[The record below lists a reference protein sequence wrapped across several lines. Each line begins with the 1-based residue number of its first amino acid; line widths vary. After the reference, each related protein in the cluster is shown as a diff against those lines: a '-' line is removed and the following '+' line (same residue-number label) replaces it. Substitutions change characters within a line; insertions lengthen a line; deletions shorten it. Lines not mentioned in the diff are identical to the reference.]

1 MQNNTTRKLVE
12 SALMIALAT
21 VLSCAKLVDLPYGG
35 SITFASMLPIILLSY
50 RNGLGWG
57 FGSAAVF
64 AVIQQLFGLNNLSY
78 MTGVPAIIT
87 LILLDYVVAFTALGL
102 AGVFRK
108 CIPNQSAALVVGT
121 VVVCVVRYG
130 CHVISGATVW
140 AGLSI
145 PTTAALGYSFI
156 YNATYMI
163 PETIITVFTAYYV
176 GAMIDFRGEK
186 LTHIKRETGKS
197 HAPAWLSI
205 YATLLIFA
213 GVVYDVAAVFS
224 KLQDP
229 ESGEFSITTMVE
241 SNIWI
246 PVLIVTVIVG
256 IVSGVLFGIRAYL
269 NKKNNADI
277 QVSGDAQQV
286 TADEQTEDEQT

>member
-21 VLSCAKLVDLPYGG
+21 VLGCAKLVDLPYGG
-35 SITFASMLPIILLSY
+35 SVTFASMLPIILLSY

-108 CIPNQSAALVVGT
+108 CIRNQSTALVVGT
-121 VVVCVVRYG
+121 TVSCAIRYG

-163 PETIITVFTAYYV
+163 PETVITVLAAYYV
-176 GAMIDFRGEK
+176 GSMIDFREVK
-186 LTHIKRETGKS
+186 LTHIRRESKS
-197 HAPAWLSI
+197 HAPAWLSF

-213 GVVYDVAAVFS
+213 GLVYDVAAVFS

-241 SNIWI
+241 SRIWI
-246 PVLIVTVIVG
+246 PVLIVTFAVAVA
-256 IVSGVLFGIRAYL
+256 SGVLFGVRGFL
-269 NKKNNADI
+269 NKKR
-277 QVSGDAQQV
+277 S
-286 TADEQTEDEQT
+286 TAELVGEDVPCESTKA

>member
-1 MQNNTTRKLVE
+1 MQSNTTRKLVE

-35 SITFASMLPIILLSY
+35 SITFASMLPIIILSY

-78 MTGVPAIIT
+78 MTGVPAIVT
-87 LILLDYVVAFTALGL
+87 LILLDYIVAFTVLGL

-108 CIPNQSAALVVGT
+108 CIRGQSAALVVGT
-121 VVVCVVRYG
+121 VVACVVRYG

-156 YNATYMI
+156 YNATYML
-163 PETIITVFTAYYV
+163 PETIITVFAAYYLGSV
-176 GAMIDFRGEK
+176 IDFREEQ
-186 LTHIKRETGKS
+186 LTHIRREKKGR
-197 HAPAWLSI
+197 APVWLSV

-213 GVVYDVAAVFS
+213 GLVYDVAAVFS

-241 SNIWI
+241 SRIWI
-246 PVLIVTVIVG
+246 PVLIVTVVIA
-256 IVSGVLFGIRAYL
+256 IISGVLFGVRHYL
-269 NKKNNADI
+269 NRKTNGMV
-277 QVSGDAQQV
+277 QMSEETGEQDAQ
-286 TADEQTEDEQT
+286 A